1 MKKNLYITKRRYS
14 EHILPVTWPVLIE
27 VPYGNDTFMSWF
39 QVLQNKAD
47 KVLLDLAPRSTLT
60 KTLI

>member
-27 VPYGNDTFMSWF
+27 VPYGNDTFMSPSK
-39 QVLQNKAD
+39 QGRQGSA
-47 KVLLDLAPRSTLT
+47 
-60 KTLI
+60 